1 MRIKKKIWILSKC
14 IILAICFLYITIYY
28 TTDLKNYART
38 YYIITYFSLY
48 RLFAV
53 PFAIYNGTS
62 LLVITLLSKKCF
74 HNNFTTHVKNSL
86 MIFIFVYAITAFL
99 SFLNLMIEL
108 PIASLYTAY
117 IAPIVYQIASE
128 HLFFILLG
136 VLDGYLFHAIKQ

>member
-1 MRIKKKIWILSKC
+1 MHIKKKIWILSKC

-62 LLVITLLSKKCF
+62 LLVITLLRKKCF
-74 HNNFTTHVKNSL
+74 HNNFTTHVKNLL

-108 PIASLYTAY
+108 PIAAY

-136 VLDGYLFHAIKQ
+136 VLDGYLFHTIKQ

>member
-1 MRIKKKIWILSKC
+1 MSNLRIKKKIWILSKC

-62 LLVITLLSKKCF
+62 LLVITLLRKKCF
-74 HNNFTTHVKNSL
+74 HNNFTTHVNNLL

-108 PIASLYTAY
+108 PIAAY
-117 IAPIVYQIASE
+117 IAPIVYHSFRTPIFYPSWSSWRLPVS
-128 HLFFILLG
+128 HNKTIT
-136 VLDGYLFHAIKQ
+136 

>member
-62 LLVITLLSKKCF
+62 LLVITLLRKKCF

>member
-1 MRIKKKIWILSKC
+1 MRIKKKIWIFSKC

-62 LLVITLLSKKCF
+62 LLVITLLRKKCF

-108 PIASLYTAY
+108 PIAAY
-117 IAPIVYQIASE
+117 IAPIVYHIASE

-136 VLDGYLFHAIKQ
+136 VLDGYLFHTIKQ

>member
-1 MRIKKKIWILSKC
+1 MSNLRIKKKIWILSKC

-62 LLVITLLSKKCF
+62 LLVITLLRKKCF
-74 HNNFTTHVKNSL
+74 HNNFTTHVKSSL

-108 PIASLYTAY
+108 PIAAY

-136 VLDGYLFHAIKQ
+136 VLDGYLFHTIKQ